1 MTPFMKKIYF
11 LFLIAFSLH
20 SFGQTLEGSVF
31 DENKN
36 PVMGVSIYLD
46 GTTIETSTDENGKY
60 ILNLKE
66 KINTSLVIR
75 YLGYE
80 TVYIGNP
87 FENNNLK
94 INLVPKAEQLNEV
107 VIKKEL
113 FNRKQKLMVFRAQF
127 LGTSKAGK
135 SCTISNEDSIDFEY
149 DYDKNILY
157 ASANE
162 PLKVKNSYLG
172 YEIEFDLH
180 EFYVHFYKKSIKST
194 DVIKSFFLGTTFY
207 REITKGEKI
216 NKKRDNI
223 YNGSQM
229 DFFKNLSENKWGKD
243 NFLFFVGSMQGNP
256 ELYFNLYNEN
266 NLTKIVLKDN
276 QVSKVLLLNKPKFYA
291 EYNLLY
297 NKREQSKIVF
307 LSDTFYI
314 DEFGN
319 NSNPGD
325 IEFSGAIGKN
335 RLGDM
340 LPMNYSKQIKN

>member
-1 MTPFMKKIYF
+1 M
-11 LFLIAFSLH
+11 S
-20 SFGQTLEGSVF
+20 
-31 DENKN
+31 
-36 PVMGVSIYLD
+36 
-46 GTTIETSTDENGKY
+46 
-60 ILNLKE
+60 
-66 KINTSLVIR
+66 
-75 YLGYE
+75 
-80 TVYIGNP
+80 
-87 FENNNLK
+87 
-94 INLVPKAEQLNEV
+94 
-107 VIKKEL
+107 
-113 FNRKQKLMVFRAQF
+113 
-127 LGTSKAGK
+127 
-135 SCTISNEDSIDFEY
+135 
-149 DYDKNILY
+149 
-157 ASANE
+157 
-162 PLKVKNSYLG
+162 LKV
-172 YEIEFDLH
+172 
-180 EFYVHFYKKSIKST
+180 
-194 DVIKSFFLGTTFY
+194 FFLGTTFY

-229 DFFKNLSENKWGKD
+229 DFLKNLSENKWRKD